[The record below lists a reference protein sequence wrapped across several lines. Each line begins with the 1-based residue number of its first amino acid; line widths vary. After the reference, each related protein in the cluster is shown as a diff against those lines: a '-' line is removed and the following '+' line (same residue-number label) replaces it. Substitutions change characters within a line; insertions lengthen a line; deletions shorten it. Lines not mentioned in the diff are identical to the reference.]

1 MDLMWEFLLL
11 LFFGC
16 STTTTSLLHLAAEAT
31 AGSWSKGVVFK
42 AVNWATGFASSRVW
56 SLPTE
61 KALDDLG
68 AETRRAH
75 RAAAWKVSFVIVFM
89 LPDDLWCD
97 ECDGLWTMDYD
108 YAKISMIFWR
118 LDLHSSLLA
127 HQFSSLLNIEYWI
140 LNNLCTYLAS
150 RSHIDP
156 AMLRHEILYG
166 VGKVKKWKVPW
177 KSREKQSS
185 SNGVSATRSNS

>member
-16 STTTTSLLHLAAEAT
+16 STTTTSLLQLAAEAT

-89 LPDDLWCD
+89 LPDDWWCD
-97 ECDGLWTMDYD
+97 ECAGLWTMD

-127 HQFSSLLNIEYWI
+127 HQFSSLLNIVSWI
-140 LNNLCTYLAS
+140 IYVHTSHLARLLIRRCS
-150 RSHIDP
+150 GMTFFMALEKWKSEKS
-156 AMLRHEILYG
+156 L
-166 VGKVKKWKVPW
+166 GKVA
-177 KSREKQSS
+177 KSKAVAME
-185 SNGVSATRSNS
+185 